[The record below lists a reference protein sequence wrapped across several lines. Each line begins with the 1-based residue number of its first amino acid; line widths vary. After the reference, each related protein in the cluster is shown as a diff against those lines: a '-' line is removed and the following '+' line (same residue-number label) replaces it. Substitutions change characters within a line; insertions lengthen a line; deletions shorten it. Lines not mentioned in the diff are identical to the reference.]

1 MITLEKEAK
10 ERARDYT
17 SNKERQVAYECGFLD
32 GIDRAKEELKE
43 KLAGLKAG
51 RPKWHKVADGDLP
64 KETGEY
70 LTNIGVLI
78 WDYYADGRYGWH
90 TENCEFCD
98 CCADVDSDEIIA
110 WCEKPKYEEE

>member
-1 MITLEKEAK
+1 MTDEEMAEEYYYKTYIVTLDIGEEERKKEVT
-10 ERARDYT
+10 DI
-17 SNKERQVAYECGFLD
+17 F
-32 GIDRAKEELKE
+32 
-43 KLAGLKAG
+43 LAGLKAG

-98 CCADVDSDEIIA
+98 CCDDVDSDEVIA
-110 WCEKPKYEEE
+110 WCEIPKFAEE

>member
-1 MITLEKEAK
+1 MT
-10 ERARDYT
+10 D
-17 SNKERQVAYECGFLD
+17 
-32 GIDRAKEELKE
+32 EELAE
-43 KLAGLKAG
+43 NYTTFYGFGSDFNNITSQEANQAIEQACFAALKVG

-98 CCADVDSDEIIA
+98 CCKDVDSDEIIA
-110 WCEKPKYEEE
+110 WCEIPEYKEE